1 MAFYTVAHILQH
13 GDMYG
18 DQRDGPVQPEHLTS
32 EVGVLGLVGQHSQ
45 LCSYQLRASHSQC
58 AALPFSIVW
67 PEAQPAH
74 TERLS
79 MPQWNATILDLHP
92 CRPR

>member
-1 MAFYTVAHILQH
+1 MAFYTVAHILQN

-18 DQRDGPVQPEHLTS
+18 DQRDSPVQPEHLTS
-32 EVGVLGLVGQHSQ
+32 EVGGLGLAGQRRQ
-45 LCSYQLRASHSQC
+45 LCCYQLRALHSQC
-58 AALPFSIVW
+58 AALPSSRVR

-74 TERLS
+74 TVRLS
-79 MPQWNATILDLHP
+79 MPQWSLDLHP